1 MISIQLSKLLHGPEG
16 DMDLQLDT
24 KIQKGEF
31 VTIFGPSGAGKTSIL
46 RMLAGLLKPNSG
58 RIALGESLWYDSEKK
73 IHIRPQ
79 LRSIGMVFQDYSL
92 FPNMTVRENL
102 EFALE
107 KGQAKMIVE
116 DLLELTEL
124 GQLAV
129 KRPIQLSGGQKQRVA
144 LARALVR
151 KPQLLLLDEPLS
163 ALDAEMH
170 DKLQNYILQIHRE
183 FGLTTIL
190 ISHDLIEVVKMS
202 QRVLVLKQGR
212 IAQDGKPNEV
222 LPLERLKSFFREKW
236 I

>member
-1 MISIQLSKLLHGPEG
+1 MISVQISKQLHGPEG
-16 DMDLQLDT
+16 DMDLQVDT

-31 VTIFGPSGAGKTSIL
+31 VTVFGPSGAGKTSIL
-46 RMLAGLLKPNSG
+46 RMLAGLLKPDSG
-58 RIALGESLWYDSEKK
+58 RIEVGDSIWFDSGKK
-73 IHIRPQ
+73 VHLPPQ
-79 LRSIGMVFQDYSL
+79 LRTVGMVFQDYSL

-102 EFALE
+102 DFALE
-107 KGQAKMIVE
+107 KGQPKAIVE

-124 GQLAV
+124 GQLAG
-129 KRPIQLSGGQKQRVA
+129 KRPFQLSGGQKQRVA

-163 ALDAEMH
+163 ALDAAMQ
-170 DKLQNYILQIHRE
+170 DKLQDYILKVHRE

-202 QRVLVLKQGR
+202 ERVLVLDQGR
-212 IAQDGKPNEV
+212 IAQDGKPGEV
-222 LPLERLKSFFREKW
+222 LPLERLRSFFAKGL

>member
-1 MISIQLSKLLHGPEG
+1 MISIQLSK
-16 DMDLQLDT
+16 QLDGPDGKMVLQVDAT
-24 KIQKGEF
+24 IQKGKF

-46 RMLAGLLKPNSG
+46 RMLAGLLKPDSG
-58 RIALGESLWYDSEKK
+58 RITVGESVWFDNEKK

-92 FPNMTVRENL
+92 FPNMTVKENL

-107 KGQAKMIVE
+107 KGQAKAIVA

-124 GQLAV
+124 GQLAG
-129 KRPIQLSGGQKQRVA
+129 KRPLQLSGGQKQRVA

-163 ALDAEMH
+163 ALDAEMQ
-170 DKLQNYILQIHRE
+170 DKLQDYILQVHRE

-212 IAQDGKPNEV
+212 IAQDGKPAEV
-222 LPLERLKSFFREKW
+222 LPLDRLRSFFAKGL